1 MSSREQSYLVIVYLF
16 DHIRR
21 IIITITIIIII
32 IIMGKRC
39 YVTNCNRNYNSAY
52 KVKVFMLQLRKG
64 SQRKGNAGLG
74 LYSEIIYKT
83 QLTQLYANDTGQKV
97 LKLGYTVVKKEPYS
111 SFLLDGVKPSLI
123 L

>member
-1 MSSREQSYLVIVYLF
+1 MSSSEQSCLVIFYLF

-21 IIITITIIIII
+21 III
-32 IIMGKRC
+32 IMGKRC
-39 YVTNCNRNYNSAY
+39 VTNCNWNYNSAY
-52 KVKVFMLQLRKG
+52 KVKVFMLQLRKE

-74 LYSEIIYKT
+74 LYSEILYKT

-97 LKLGYTVVKKEPYS
+97 LKLGFTEVKKEPYLF
-111 SFLLDGVKPSLI
+111 FLKEPYLFFLFDGVKPSLI